1 MAGLNMNHISGNL
14 VADPE
19 LTYTASGTAKLKGRV
34 AFDQPGRASDG
45 SFQQET
51 GYANFVTFGKRA
63 ESLAKHLRKGT
74 KVAVSGPV
82 RQSRFQDKNTGR
94 MRTGEEEIEIVD
106 IDFNNRGPRPGTVP
120 MADGTELLLAAN

>member
-1 MAGLNMNHISGNL
+1 MNHISGNL
-14 VADPE
+14 VSNPE
-19 LTYTASGTAKLKGRV
+19 LTRTASGTAKLKGRV
-34 AFDQPGRASDG
+34 AFDQPGRAADG
-45 SFQQET
+45 SYRQET

-82 RQSRFQDKNTGR
+82 RQGRYLDKKTGR

-106 IDFNNRGPRPGTVP
+106 IDFNNRAPRGGAVP
-120 MADGTELLLAAN
+120 MADGGVLVLADA